1 VHAKICQS
9 SASTPCKPLDITRD
23 VVEQPHEV
31 EAVADQRTGLHV
43 FPECRNRRNAMLE
56 QCLRAGAL
64 PWPSEFAID
73 SAVHCTGA
81 GSICEIL
88 EGLAVC
94 ESPWR
99 RRTPGAL
106 CCRSG
111 FPPIPA
117 AVLTGRKY
125 SKGSP
130 LTVSFRPR
138 FKLFA
143 QNRSEGRSVLRWYP
157 PGVKLIVHNSASVPI
172 QPETQFYAG
181 HNSVARTAS

>member
-1 VHAKICQS
+1 MTSWWEFGEWTGHEGNDLHLFRVVCAFCNEKGNFERVH
-9 SASTPCKPLDITRD
+9 R
-23 VVEQPHEV
+23 EQKKHPTLHWRRIGLRSFG
-31 EAVADQRTGLHV
+31 RT
-43 FPECRNRRNAMLE
+43 
-56 QCLRAGAL
+56 
-64 PWPSEFAID
+64 S
-73 SAVHCTGA
+73 
-81 GSICEIL
+81 
-88 EGLAVC
+88 VC

-111 FPPIPA
+111 SPPIPA

-130 LTVSFRPR
+130 LTVFFRPR

-172 QPETQFYAG
+172 QPGTQFYAG
-181 HNSVARTAS
+181 SQFSR